1 MRIATAT
8 SRQHRSAIARLLLA
22 AFVAG
27 ALGCAS
33 TSPQNQQIGDSLE
46 PINRPVFRFNTAVD
60 DHALGPVAR
69 GYKSITSDG
78 VRTSVSNAQRNL
90 AFPPR
95 FVAHVG
101 QANFVEAG
109 SELGRFLL
117 NSTLGV
123 AGLFDPAS
131 EAGLGKYDADL
142 GMMLARWHVPPG
154 PYLVLPVLGPS
165 NPRDAV
171 GDLLG
176 MAMNPLL
183 YTGTAVAPVGILFAV
198 NARAEADDQIR
209 AAQAASLDFYVFMRD
224 AFIQRRTAQIRG
236 EYVTPDGGSL
246 DASSHVMAD
255 DLYETE

>member
-1 MRIATAT
+1 MRIATAI
-8 SRQHRSAIARLLLA
+8 SRQPQTAIRWLLA
-22 AFVAG
+22 ALVAS
-27 ALGCAS
+27 ALGCAT
-33 TSPQNQQIGDSLE
+33 TSPQHQQISDSLE

-69 GYKSITSDG
+69 GYKSVTSDG
-78 VRTSVSNAQRNL
+78 VRSSLANAQRNL
-90 AFPPR
+90 GFPPR

-123 AGLFDPAS
+123 AGLFDPAT

-142 GMMLARWHVPPG
+142 GMMFARWHVPPG

-183 YTGTAVAPVGILFAV
+183 YTGTTVAPVGVLFAI
-198 NARAEADDQIR
+198 NTRAQADDQIR
-209 AAQAASLDFYVFMRD
+209 NARASALDYYVFVRD
-224 AFIQRRTAQIRG
+224 AFVQHRTARIRG
-236 EYVTPDGGSL
+236 EYVTRGDTL

-255 DLYETE
+255 ELYDVE

>member
-8 SRQHRSAIARLLLA
+8 SRQHRSAIPKLLLA

-69 GYKSITSDG
+69 GYKSVTPDG
-78 VRTSVSNAQRNL
+78 VRTSLANAQRNL
-90 AFPPR
+90 GFPPR

-123 AGLFDPAS
+123 AGLFDPAT
-131 EAGLGKYDADL
+131 EAGLGRYDADL
-142 GMMLARWHVPPG
+142 GMMFARWHVPPG

-183 YTGTAVAPVGILFAV
+183 YTGTTVAPIGVLFAI
-198 NARAEADDQIR
+198 NTRAQADDQIR
-209 AAQAASLDFYVFMRD
+209 NARASALDYYVFVRD
-224 AFIQRRTAQIRG
+224 AFVQHRSARIRG
-236 EYVTPDGGSL
+236 EYVTRGDTL
-246 DASSHVMAD
+246 DARSHVMAD
-255 DLYETE
+255 DLYDVE

>member
-1 MRIATAT
+1 MHLPAATF
-8 SRQHRSAIARLLLA
+8 RQHRSALPWLLA
-22 AFVAG
+22 VLVAC

-33 TSPQNQQIGDSLE
+33 TAPQHQQITDSLE
-46 PINRPVFRFNTAVD
+46 PINRPVFRANEFVD

-78 VRTSVSNAQRNL
+78 VRVSVSNAQRNL
-90 AFPPR
+90 SFPPR
-95 FVAHVG
+95 FIAHVG
-101 QANFVEAG
+101 QADFVAAG

-123 AGLFDPAS
+123 AGLFDPAT

-142 GMMLARWHVPPG
+142 GMMFARWHVPAG
-154 PYLVLPVLGPS
+154 PYLVLPLLGPS
-165 NPRDAV
+165 NPRDAF

-183 YTGTAVAPVGILFAV
+183 YTGTIVAPVGVLFAV
-198 NARAEADDQIR
+198 NTRAEADDQLR

-224 AFIQRRTAQIRG
+224 AFIQRRTAQIRD
-236 EYVTPDGGSL
+236 EYVSRDVDSP
-246 DASSHVMAD
+246 DASSHALAD
-255 DLYETE
+255 DLYDVE

>member
-1 MRIATAT
+1 MRSAT
-8 SRQHRSAIARLLLA
+8 SPFRR
-22 AFVAG
+22 
-27 ALGCAS
+27 AS
-33 TSPQNQQIGDSLE
+33 S
-46 PINRPVFRFNTAVD
+46 
-60 DHALGPVAR
+60 
-69 GYKSITSDG
+69 
-78 VRTSVSNAQRNL
+78 RTS
-90 AFPPR
+90 
-95 FVAHVG
+95 G

-183 YTGTAVAPVGILFAV
+183 YTGTTVAPVGVLFAV
-198 NARAEADDQIR
+198 NARAAGRRPDPRR
-209 AAQAASLDFYVFMRD
+209 AGRLARLLRLHARRVHPAPHRTDPRGVRD
-224 AFIQRRTAQIRG
+224 A
-236 EYVTPDGGSL
+236 DGGSL

>member
-1 MRIATAT
+1 MHLPAAT
-8 SRQHRSAIARLLLA
+8 SRQHRSAHSWLLA
-22 AFVAG
+22 TLVAC
-27 ALGCAS
+27 ALGCAA
-33 TSPQNQQIGDSLE
+33 TSPQHQQISDSLE

-78 VRTSVSNAQRNL
+78 VRTSVANAQRNL
-90 AFPPR
+90 GFPPR

-101 QANFVEAG
+101 QANFLEAG

-123 AGLFDPAS
+123 AGLFDPAT
-131 EAGLGKYDADL
+131 EAGLGRYDADL
-142 GMMLARWHVPPG
+142 GMMFARWHVPPG

-183 YTGTAVAPVGILFAV
+183 YTGTTVAPVGVLFAI
-198 NARAEADDQIR
+198 NTRAEADDRIR
-209 AAQAASLDFYVFMRD
+209 TARSSALDYYVFVRD
-224 AFIQRRTAQIRG
+224 AFVQHRTAQVRG
-236 EYVTPDGGSL
+236 EYVTRGDDAL

-255 DLYETE
+255 ELYEVE